1 MGRKKTSCVFAK
13 EKEMAIKLN
22 CGLFVLRGKT
32 LGGKPTLMIW
42 KPKADNPY
50 VNYSFQDD
58 DRLEKYLEGQVS
70 SFMAYQKMKEDRKA
84 ARKGSP
90 ELMAQ
95 VQVGSIFDYSWGY
108 DQTNVDFYEVIEVK
122 GQRVLVQEIGQ
133 QSVEGSGGL
142 MSDSRLPVKGRF
154 LANSNR
160 EWKVVQFSNGKPY
173 LSKPY
178 GWCGLWDGKAQ
189 YCSWYA

>member
-1 MGRKKTSCVFAK
+1 MGKYSFLWAK
-13 EKEMAIKLN
+13 EKELAVKLD
-22 CGLFVLRGKT
+22 CGLYVLKGKT
-32 LGGKPTLMIW
+32 LGCNPTLMVW
-42 KPKADNPY
+42 KPKADKPY
-50 VNYSFQDD
+50 INYSFRSEEQM
-58 DRLEKYLEGQVS
+58 EQYLANAIK
-70 SFMAYQKMKEDRKA
+70 SFGEYLKLKEDRKS